1 MDTHTT
7 ERVETLVIGG
17 GQAGL
22 SVGHHLARHDLPH
35 LIVDGSDRVGDAW
48 RRRWDS
54 LRLFSPA
61 MYDGLDGMPY
71 PAAPNDYPTKDE
83 YADYLEHYAST
94 FELPVRSGTRVRR
107 LGRDGDRYVAETDD
121 SRILAEQVVVA
132 MGGYQRPRTPDF
144 AEDLD
149 PGIVQVH
156 AGHYHRPSQLQ
167 PGATLV
173 VGAGNSGAE
182 IAMDLLRADPGREV
196 VVAGRNVGAI
206 PFRITGL
213 FGRAVGVR
221 LVVGGLFH
229 HVLTINTPPGRKARD
244 KVLTGSGPLIRTKR
258 PDLAAAGVRFAGHV
272 DGVQDGL
279 PVLDDGRTLEVANV
293 VWCTGFDAGF
303 DWIDLPV
310 HDAHAG
316 ATHEAGLVPSHP
328 GLYFVGLP
336 FLYSLS
342 SGMIRGVGRD
352 ARRIVDHL
360 AARTGARPAPISTST
375 ADWLPTAG

>member
-83 YADYLEHYAST
+83 FADYLEHYAST
-94 FELPVRSGTRVRR
+94 FELPVRTGTRVRR

-132 MGGYQRPRTPDF
+132 MGGYQRPRTPGF

-310 HDAHAG
+310 HAP
-316 ATHEAGLVPSHP
+316 T
-328 GLYFVGLP
+328 
-336 FLYSLS
+336 
-342 SGMIRGVGRD
+342 RGRD
-352 ARRIVDHL
+352 PRGRPGAVPARACTSWACRSCT
-360 AARTGARPAPISTST
+360 RCRP
-375 ADWLPTAG
+375 G